1 MQWQWKPDRE
11 PERERLR
18 CYGCGWDTGWI
29 RYGTCQ
35 VREAAEIVVNG
46 VTVGY
51 GLEGMA
57 AAFSALLGDD
67 A

>member
-1 MQWQWKPDRE
+1 MSEQTP
-11 PERERLR
+11 
-18 CYGCGWDTGWI
+18 
-29 RYGTCQ
+29 
-35 VREAAEIVVNG
+35 EIVVNG

-57 AAFSALLGDD
+57 AAFAVLVGPPTIVVLDGEDEEDED